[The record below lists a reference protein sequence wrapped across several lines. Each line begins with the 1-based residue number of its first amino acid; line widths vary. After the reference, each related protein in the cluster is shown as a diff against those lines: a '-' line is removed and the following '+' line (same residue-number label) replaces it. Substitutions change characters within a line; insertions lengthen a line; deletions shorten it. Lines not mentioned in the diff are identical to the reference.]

1 MLHSVLKRQLE
12 QLNIT
17 DTTNPPDAVAWQLL
31 LVRISKS
38 YTEAEQDRYLI
49 ERSLQVSSQEM
60 KAEIEERKKVE
71 NNLRKA
77 QLDLQKQNRQ
87 LERVHEFLR
96 ETLERVT
103 EVVRR
108 NGTQSELLSYL
119 RQAQSQFDDLS

>member
-1 MLHSVLKRQLE
+1 MLHSMLKRQLE

-17 DTTNPPDAVAWQLL
+17 DTSNPPDAVAWLL
-31 LVRISKS
+31 LLERISKS

-49 ERSLQVSSQEM
+49 ERSLEISSQEM

-119 RQAQSQFDDLS
+119 QQAQAQFDDLS